1 MKIFIRQYLFPT
13 FGNLSTDQIDIP
25 SNKITTSSL
34 KHILFEKYQIP
45 ISEQKLTVK
54 MANVSLVT
62 MTDEWPLSFFFI
74 KHNSQIFLERIKPY
88 NKAEEIM
95 SLTKSKY
102 LKSLGL
108 INAPN
113 SFNSTQKKKTNL
125 FPIQESPN
133 EYNDEIFLQKKSS
146 TLKAN
151 NSIISTEDIKEL
163 LLLSIKNNNLLQ
175 LQELIDQYN
184 QEYIKDIDMYL
195 TESNGWNA
203 LHYASYHGYIEIANY
218 LINSLKADIN
228 CMNKEGFTPLHLAV
242 FKDQEE
248 MVKLLLNTNGIN
260 VNCFHNQFGTPLH
273 LACKKRHFKI
283 VSLLV
288 ASKADLK
295 IKDKNGKVPIEVCH
309 DSTIKKLLSKLLI
322 NSSKLSS
329 TSSSQTNSSTF
340 GKDFPFLKN
349 IEFMPPKPPKAIGYV
364 EKIGNLLPI
373 YRMRYLEVDPFVGTI
388 KRYKS
393 VRDYPRNP
401 NEIIPLIGVTSC
413 IKEYSDN
420 ESNITNINLQNKNTF
435 YYFSVMYNSKEIY
448 RVESNK
454 ACKKWIE
461 IINSSVIYSKFW
473 NKISKE
479 YPNTADY
486 LLKQQ
491 NDIIIINH
499 HNGECKKHIHPLN
512 KQKEKK
518 SPPIIR
524 RMSTNQL
531 LEDSSNNNGLTF
543 NSFQILDVLGSG
555 TFGKVF
561 KATLKHSS
569 DDKIYAMKVINKRYL
584 IRNNQLKY
592 AITECNVLKQT
603 DSPFIVTLHFAFQ
616 TMENLYMIL
625 DYCPGGDLGFHLMS
639 RLFEENEAKFY
650 IGELILAIEHLH
662 NLDIIYR
669 DLKPENILIDSENH
683 IKLADFGLAKER
695 IAQGELT
702 QSFCGSPAYLSPE
715 MVQRKGVGKSADI
728 YGIGAVLY
736 EMISGTP
743 PFYSNEIEKLYQ
755 NIKKSK
761 LVLHNYF
768 SDELKDLLKKL
779 LCRDPKKRIGIY
791 NKSEIK
797 SHPFFK
803 DLDWEKL
810 GRKEITPPLNLVQVK
825 IDEENNKNKSM
836 NGIEEFMRKKQMEF
850 KDVDYNEDNQT
861 IRRIKNYTFLKEK
874 V

>member
-1 MKIFIRQYLFPT
+1 MKIYIRQYLFPT

-113 SFNSTQKKKTNL
+113 SFNSTQKQKTNL

-133 EYNDEIFLQKKSS
+133 EYNDEILLQKKSS

-836 NGIEEFMRKKQMEF
+836 NGIEEFMRKKQMDF

>member
-13 FGNLSTDQIDIP
+13 FGNLSTDQIEIP

-113 SFNSTQKKKTNL
+113 SFNSTQKQKTNL

-836 NGIEEFMRKKQMEF
+836 NGIEEFMRKKQMDF

>member
-13 FGNLSTDQIDIP
+13 FGNLSTDQIEIP

-54 MANVSLVT
+54 MANISLVT

-74 KHNSQIFLERIKPY
+74 QHNSQIYLERIKLY

-113 SFNSTQKKKTNL
+113 SFNSTQRQKTNL
-125 FPIQESPN
+125 FPIIESPN
-133 EYNDEIFLQKKSS
+133 EYNDELFIQKKSS
-146 TLKAN
+146 TLKTN
-151 NSIISTEDIKEL
+151 NSIISSDDIKEL

-175 LQELIDQYN
+175 LQELIEQYN
-184 QEYIKDIDMYL
+184 TEYIKDIDMYL

-218 LINSLKADIN
+218 LINSLKADVN
-228 CMNKEGFTPLHLAV
+228 YLNKEGFTPLHLAV

-273 LACKKRHFKI
+273 LACKKRYFKI

-295 IKDKNGKVPIEVCH
+295 IRDMNGKVPIEVCH

-322 NSSKLSS
+322 NSCKLSS

-413 IKEYSDN
+413 IKEYADN

-473 NKISKE
+473 SKISKE

-518 SPPIIR
+518 SPPIR

-531 LEDSSNNNGLTF
+531 LEDSTDNKGLTF

-584 IRNNQLKY
+584 LRNNQLKY

-695 IAQGELT
+695 IAQGELS

-715 MVQRKGVGKSADI
+715 MVTRKGVGKSADI

-803 DLDWEKL
+803 DLNWEKL
-810 GRKEITPPLNLVQVK
+810 GRKEITPPLNLVQIK
-825 IDEENNKNKSM
+825 IDEENNKNKGM
-836 NGIEEFMRKKQMEF
+836 NGIEEFMRKKQMDF

-861 IRRIKNYTFLKEK
+861 IRRIKNYTFLKEN

>member
-1 MKIFIRQYLFPT
+1 
-13 FGNLSTDQIDIP
+13 
-25 SNKITTSSL
+25 
-34 KHILFEKYQIP
+34 
-45 ISEQKLTVK
+45 
-54 MANVSLVT
+54 
-62 MTDEWPLSFFFI
+62 
-74 KHNSQIFLERIKPY
+74 
-88 NKAEEIM
+88 
-95 SLTKSKY
+95 
-102 LKSLGL
+102 
-108 INAPN
+108 
-113 SFNSTQKKKTNL
+113 
-125 FPIQESPN
+125 
-133 EYNDEIFLQKKSS
+133 
-146 TLKAN
+146 
-151 NSIISTEDIKEL
+151 
-163 LLLSIKNNNLLQ
+163 
-175 LQELIDQYN
+175 
-184 QEYIKDIDMYL
+184 MYL

-203 LHYASYHGYIEIANY
+203 LHYASYHGHIEIANY

-309 DSTIKKLLSKLLI
+309 DSTMKKLLSKLLI

-486 LLKQQ
+486 LLKQ
-491 NDIIIINH
+491 
-499 HNGECKKHIHPLN
+499 
-512 KQKEKK
+512 
-518 SPPIIR
+518 
-524 RMSTNQL
+524 
-531 LEDSSNNNGLTF
+531 
-543 NSFQILDVLGSG
+543 
-555 TFGKVF
+555 
-561 KATLKHSS
+561 
-569 DDKIYAMKVINKRYL
+569 
-584 IRNNQLKY
+584 
-592 AITECNVLKQT
+592 
-603 DSPFIVTLHFAFQ
+603 
-616 TMENLYMIL
+616 
-625 DYCPGGDLGFHLMS
+625 
-639 RLFEENEAKFY
+639 
-650 IGELILAIEHLH
+650 
-662 NLDIIYR
+662 
-669 DLKPENILIDSENH
+669 
-683 IKLADFGLAKER
+683 
-695 IAQGELT
+695 
-702 QSFCGSPAYLSPE
+702 
-715 MVQRKGVGKSADI
+715 
-728 YGIGAVLY
+728 
-736 EMISGTP
+736 
-743 PFYSNEIEKLYQ
+743 
-755 NIKKSK
+755 
-761 LVLHNYF
+761 
-768 SDELKDLLKKL
+768 
-779 LCRDPKKRIGIY
+779 
-791 NKSEIK
+791 
-797 SHPFFK
+797 
-803 DLDWEKL
+803 
-810 GRKEITPPLNLVQVK
+810 
-825 IDEENNKNKSM
+825 
-836 NGIEEFMRKKQMEF
+836 
-850 KDVDYNEDNQT
+850 
-861 IRRIKNYTFLKEK
+861 
-874 V
+874 

>member
-13 FGNLSTDQIDIP
+13 FGNLSTDQIEIP

-62 MTDEWPLSFFFI
+62 MTDEWPLFFFFI

-113 SFNSTQKKKTNL
+113 SFNSTQKQKTNL

-283 VSLLV
+283 ASLLV

-836 NGIEEFMRKKQMEF
+836 NGIEEFMRKKQMDF

>member
-13 FGNLSTDQIDIP
+13 FGNLSTDQIEIP

-113 SFNSTQKKKTNL
+113 SFNNTQKQKTNL

-195 TESNGWNA
+195 TELNGWNA

-803 DLDWEKL
+803 DIDWEKL

-836 NGIEEFMRKKQMEF
+836 NGIEEFMRKKQMDF

>member
-13 FGNLSTDQIDIP
+13 FGNLSTDQIEIP

-62 MTDEWPLSFFFI
+62 MTDEWPLFFFFI

-113 SFNSTQKKKTNL
+113 SFNSTQKQKTNL

-836 NGIEEFMRKKQMEF
+836 NGIEEFMRKKQMDF

>member
-113 SFNSTQKKKTNL
+113 SFNSTQKQKTNL

-836 NGIEEFMRKKQMEF
+836 NGIEEFMRKKQMDF

>member
-13 FGNLSTDQIDIP
+13 FGNLSTDQIEIP

-54 MANVSLVT
+54 MANISLVT
-62 MTDEWPLSFFFI
+62 MTDEWPLFFFFI
-74 KHNSQIFLERIKPY
+74 KHNSQIYLERIKPY

-113 SFNSTQKKKTNL
+113 SFNSTQRQKTNL
-125 FPIQESPN
+125 FPIIESPN
-133 EYNDEIFLQKKSS
+133 EYNDELFIQKKSS
-146 TLKAN
+146 TLKTN
-151 NSIISTEDIKEL
+151 NSIISSDDIKEL

-175 LQELIDQYN
+175 LQELIEQYN
-184 QEYIKDIDMYL
+184 TEYIKDIDMYL
-195 TESNGWNA
+195 TESNGWNG

-218 LINSLKADIN
+218 LINSLKADVN
-228 CMNKEGFTPLHLAV
+228 YLNKEGFTPLHLAV

-273 LACKKRHFKI
+273 LACKKRYFKI

-295 IKDKNGKVPIEVCH
+295 IRDMNGKVPIEVCH

-322 NSSKLSS
+322 NSCKLSS

-413 IKEYSDN
+413 IKEYADN

-473 NKISKE
+473 SKISKE

-518 SPPIIR
+518 SPPIR

-531 LEDSSNNNGLTF
+531 LEDSTDNKGLTF

-584 IRNNQLKY
+584 LRNNQLKY

-695 IAQGELT
+695 IAQGELS

-715 MVQRKGVGKSADI
+715 MVTRKGVGKSADI

-803 DLDWEKL
+803 DLNWEKL
-810 GRKEITPPLNLVQVK
+810 GRKEITPPLNLVQIK
-825 IDEENNKNKSM
+825 IDEENNKNKGM
-836 NGIEEFMRKKQMEF
+836 NGIEEFMRKKQMDF

-861 IRRIKNYTFLKEK
+861 IRRIKNYTFLKEN

>member
-13 FGNLSTDQIDIP
+13 FGNLSTDQIEIP

-836 NGIEEFMRKKQMEF
+836 NGIEEFMRKKQMDF

>member
-13 FGNLSTDQIDIP
+13 FGNLSTDQIEIP

-113 SFNSTQKKKTNL
+113 SFNSTQKQKTNL

-295 IKDKNGKVPIEVCH
+295 IKNKNGKVPIEVCN

-322 NSSKLSS
+322 NTSKLSS

-448 RVESNK
+448 RVESSK
-454 ACKKWIE
+454 AWKKWIE
-461 IINSSVIYSKFW
+461 IINSSVVYSKFW

-836 NGIEEFMRKKQMEF
+836 NGIEEFMRKKQMDF

-861 IRRIKNYTFLKEK
+861 IRRIKNYTFLKEN

>member
-13 FGNLSTDQIDIP
+13 FGNLSTDQIEIP

-74 KHNSQIFLERIKPY
+74 KHNSQIFLERIKLY

-113 SFNSTQKKKTNL
+113 SFNNTQKQKTNL

-836 NGIEEFMRKKQMEF
+836 NGIEEFMRKKQMDF

>member
-1 MKIFIRQYLFPT
+1 M
-13 FGNLSTDQIDIP
+13 
-25 SNKITTSSL
+25 
-34 KHILFEKYQIP
+34 H
-45 ISEQKLTVK
+45 
-54 MANVSLVT
+54 
-62 MTDEWPLSFFFI
+62 
-74 KHNSQIFLERIKPY
+74 
-88 NKAEEIM
+88 
-95 SLTKSKY
+95 
-102 LKSLGL
+102 
-108 INAPN
+108 
-113 SFNSTQKKKTNL
+113 
-125 FPIQESPN
+125 
-133 EYNDEIFLQKKSS
+133 
-146 TLKAN
+146 
-151 NSIISTEDIKEL
+151 
-163 LLLSIKNNNLLQ
+163 
-175 LQELIDQYN
+175 
-184 QEYIKDIDMYL
+184 
-195 TESNGWNA
+195 
-203 LHYASYHGYIEIANY
+203 
-218 LINSLKADIN
+218 
-228 CMNKEGFTPLHLAV
+228 
-242 FKDQEE
+242 
-248 MVKLLLNTNGIN
+248 
-260 VNCFHNQFGTPLH
+260 
-273 LACKKRHFKI
+273 
-283 VSLLV
+283 
-288 ASKADLK
+288 
-295 IKDKNGKVPIEVCH
+295 
-309 DSTIKKLLSKLLI
+309 TI
-322 NSSKLSS
+322 
-329 TSSSQTNSSTF
+329 
-340 GKDFPFLKN
+340 
-349 IEFMPPKPPKAIGYV
+349 
-364 EKIGNLLPI
+364 
-373 YRMRYLEVDPFVGTI
+373 
-388 KRYKS
+388 
-393 VRDYPRNP
+393 
-401 NEIIPLIGVTSC
+401 
-413 IKEYSDN
+413 
-420 ESNITNINLQNKNTF
+420 
-435 YYFSVMYNSKEIY
+435 
-448 RVESNK
+448 
-454 ACKKWIE
+454 
-461 IINSSVIYSKFW
+461 
-473 NKISKE
+473 
-479 YPNTADY
+479 
-486 LLKQQ
+486 KQQ

-836 NGIEEFMRKKQMEF
+836 NGIEEFMRKKQMDF

>member
-13 FGNLSTDQIDIP
+13 FGNLSTDQIEIP

-113 SFNSTQKKKTNL
+113 SFNSTQKQKTNL

-133 EYNDEIFLQKKSS
+133 EYNDEIFFQKKSS

-836 NGIEEFMRKKQMEF
+836 NGIEEFMRKKQMDF

>member
-13 FGNLSTDQIDIP
+13 FGNLSTDQIEIP

-113 SFNSTQKKKTNL
+113 SFNSTQKQKTNL

-295 IKDKNGKVPIEVCH
+295 MKDKNGKVPIEVCH

-836 NGIEEFMRKKQMEF
+836 NGIEEFMRKKQMDF

>member
-13 FGNLSTDQIDIP
+13 FGNLSTDQIEIP

-113 SFNSTQKKKTNL
+113 SFNSTKKKKTNL

-184 QEYIKDIDMYL
+184 QEYLKDIDMYL

-803 DLDWEKL
+803 DLNWEKL
-810 GRKEITPPLNLVQVK
+810 GRKEITPPLNLVQIK
-825 IDEENNKNKSM
+825 IDEENNKNKGM
-836 NGIEEFMRKKQMEF
+836 NGIE
-850 KDVDYNEDNQT
+850 
-861 IRRIKNYTFLKEK
+861 
-874 V
+874 

>member
-13 FGNLSTDQIDIP
+13 FGNLSTDQIEIP

-34 KHILFEKYQIP
+34 KLILFEKYQIP

-54 MANVSLVT
+54 MANISLVT

-74 KHNSQIFLERIKPY
+74 KHNSQIYLERIKPY

-113 SFNSTQKKKTNL
+113 SFNSTQRQKTNL
-125 FPIQESPN
+125 FPIIESPN
-133 EYNDEIFLQKKSS
+133 EYNDELFIQKKSS
-146 TLKAN
+146 TLKTN
-151 NSIISTEDIKEL
+151 NSIISSDDIKEL

-175 LQELIDQYN
+175 LQELIEQYN

-195 TESNGWNA
+195 TESNGWNG

-218 LINSLKADIN
+218 LINSLKADVN
-228 CMNKEGFTPLHLAV
+228 YLNKEGFTPLHLAV

-273 LACKKRHFKI
+273 LACKKRYFKI

-295 IKDKNGKVPIEVCH
+295 IRDMNGKVPIEVCH

-322 NSSKLSS
+322 NSCKLSS

-413 IKEYSDN
+413 IKEYAGN

-473 NKISKE
+473 SRISKE

-518 SPPIIR
+518 SPPIR

-531 LEDSSNNNGLTF
+531 LEDSTDNKGLTF

-584 IRNNQLKY
+584 LRNNQLKY

-695 IAQGELT
+695 IAQGELS

-715 MVQRKGVGKSADI
+715 MVTRKGVGKSADI

-803 DLDWEKL
+803 DLNWEKL
-810 GRKEITPPLNLVQVK
+810 GRKEITPPLNLVQIK
-825 IDEENNKNKSM
+825 IDEENNKNKGM
-836 NGIEEFMRKKQMEF
+836 NGIEEFMRKKQMDF

-861 IRRIKNYTFLKEK
+861 IRRIKNYTFLKEN

>member
-13 FGNLSTDQIDIP
+13 FGNLSTDQIEIP

-34 KHILFEKYQIP
+34 KLILFEKYQIP

-54 MANVSLVT
+54 MANISLVT

-74 KHNSQIFLERIKPY
+74 KHNSQIYLERIKPY

-113 SFNSTQKKKTNL
+113 SFNSTQRQKTNL
-125 FPIQESPN
+125 FPIIESPN
-133 EYNDEIFLQKKSS
+133 EYNDELFIQKKSS
-146 TLKAN
+146 TLKTN
-151 NSIISTEDIKEL
+151 NSIISSDDIKEL

-175 LQELIDQYN
+175 LQELIEQYN

-218 LINSLKADIN
+218 LINSLKADVN
-228 CMNKEGFTPLHLAV
+228 YLNKEGFTPLHLAV

-273 LACKKRHFKI
+273 LACKKRYFKI

-295 IKDKNGKVPIEVCH
+295 IRDINGKVPIEVCH

-322 NSSKLSS
+322 NSCKLSS

-413 IKEYSDN
+413 IKEYADN
-420 ESNITNINLQNKNTF
+420 DSNITNINLQNKNTF

-473 NKISKE
+473 SKISKE

-518 SPPIIR
+518 SPPIK

-531 LEDSSNNNGLTF
+531 LEDSTDNKGLTF

-695 IAQGELT
+695 IAQGELS

-715 MVQRKGVGKSADI
+715 MVTRKGVGKSADI

-803 DLDWEKL
+803 DLNWEKL
-810 GRKEITPPLNLVQVK
+810 GRKEITPPLNLVQIK
-825 IDEENNKNKSM
+825 IDEENNKNKGM
-836 NGIEEFMRKKQMEF
+836 NGIEEFMRKKQMDF

-861 IRRIKNYTFLKEK
+861 IRRIKNYTFLKEN

>member
-13 FGNLSTDQIDIP
+13 FGNLSTDQIEIP

-113 SFNSTQKKKTNL
+113 SFNSTQKQKTNL

-695 IAQGELT
+695 IAKGELT

-836 NGIEEFMRKKQMEF
+836 NGIEEFMRKKQMDF

>member
-13 FGNLSTDQIDIP
+13 FGNLSTDQIEIP

-54 MANVSLVT
+54 MANISLVT
-62 MTDEWPLSFFFI
+62 MTDEWPLFFFFI
-74 KHNSQIFLERIKPY
+74 KHNSQIYLERIKPY

-113 SFNSTQKKKTNL
+113 SFNSTQRQKTNL
-125 FPIQESPN
+125 FPIIESPN
-133 EYNDEIFLQKKSS
+133 EYNDELFIQKKSS
-146 TLKAN
+146 TLKTN
-151 NSIISTEDIKEL
+151 NSIISSDDIKEL

-175 LQELIDQYN
+175 LQELIEQYN
-184 QEYIKDIDMYL
+184 TEYIKDIDMYL

-218 LINSLKADIN
+218 LINSLKADVN
-228 CMNKEGFTPLHLAV
+228 YLNKEGFTPLHLAV

-273 LACKKRHFKI
+273 LACKKRYFKI

-295 IKDKNGKVPIEVCH
+295 IRDMNGKVPIEVCH

-322 NSSKLSS
+322 NSCKLSS

-413 IKEYSDN
+413 IKEYADN

-473 NKISKE
+473 SKISKE

-518 SPPIIR
+518 SPPIR

-531 LEDSSNNNGLTF
+531 LEDSTDNKGLTF

-584 IRNNQLKY
+584 LRNNQLKY

-695 IAQGELT
+695 IAQGELS

-715 MVQRKGVGKSADI
+715 MVTRKGVGKSADI

-803 DLDWEKL
+803 DLNWEKL
-810 GRKEITPPLNLVQVK
+810 GRKEITPPLNLVQIK
-825 IDEENNKNKSM
+825 IDEENNKNKGM
-836 NGIEEFMRKKQMEF
+836 NGIEEFMRKKQMDF

-861 IRRIKNYTFLKEK
+861 IRRIKNYTFLKEN

>member
-13 FGNLSTDQIDIP
+13 FGNLSTDQIEIP

-62 MTDEWPLSFFFI
+62 MTDEWPLFFFFI

-113 SFNSTQKKKTNL
+113 SFNNTQKQKTNL

-373 YRMRYLEVDPFVGTI
+373 YRMRYLEVEPFVGTI

-836 NGIEEFMRKKQMEF
+836 NGIEEFMRKKQMDF

>member
-13 FGNLSTDQIDIP
+13 FGNLSTDQIEIP

-62 MTDEWPLSFFFI
+62 MTDEWPLFFFFI

-113 SFNSTQKKKTNL
+113 SFNSTQKQKTNL

-743 PFYSNEIEKLYQ
+743 PFFSNEIEKLYQ

-836 NGIEEFMRKKQMEF
+836 NGIEEFMRKKQMDF

-861 IRRIKNYTFLKEK
+861 LRRIKNYTFLKEK

>member
-13 FGNLSTDQIDIP
+13 FGNLSTDQIEIP

-113 SFNSTQKKKTNL
+113 SFNNTQKQKTNL

-836 NGIEEFMRKKQMEF
+836 NGIEEFMRKKQMDF

>member
-13 FGNLSTDQIDIP
+13 FGNLSTDQIEIP

-113 SFNSTQKKKTNL
+113 SFNSTQKQKTNL

-584 IRNNQLKY
+584 LRNNQLKY

-836 NGIEEFMRKKQMEF
+836 NGIEEFMRKKQMDF

>member
-13 FGNLSTDQIDIP
+13 FGNLSTDQIEIP

-113 SFNSTQKKKTNL
+113 SFNSTQKQKTNL

-184 QEYIKDIDMYL
+184 QEYLKDIDMYL

-836 NGIEEFMRKKQMEF
+836 NGIEEFMRKKQMDF

>member
-13 FGNLSTDQIDIP
+13 FGNLSTDQIEIP

-113 SFNSTQKKKTNL
+113 SFNSTQKQKTNL

-499 HNGECKKHIHPLN
+499 HNGECKKHLHPLN

-836 NGIEEFMRKKQMEF
+836 NGIEEFMRKKQMDF

>member
-1 MKIFIRQYLFPT
+1 MKIYIRQYLFPT

-113 SFNSTQKKKTNL
+113 SFNSTQKQKTNL

-836 NGIEEFMRKKQMEF
+836 NGIEEFMRKKQMDF

>member
-1 MKIFIRQYLFPT
+1 
-13 FGNLSTDQIDIP
+13 
-25 SNKITTSSL
+25 
-34 KHILFEKYQIP
+34 
-45 ISEQKLTVK
+45 
-54 MANVSLVT
+54 
-62 MTDEWPLSFFFI
+62 
-74 KHNSQIFLERIKPY
+74 
-88 NKAEEIM
+88 
-95 SLTKSKY
+95 
-102 LKSLGL
+102 
-108 INAPN
+108 
-113 SFNSTQKKKTNL
+113 
-125 FPIQESPN
+125 
-133 EYNDEIFLQKKSS
+133 
-146 TLKAN
+146 
-151 NSIISTEDIKEL
+151 
-163 LLLSIKNNNLLQ
+163 
-175 LQELIDQYN
+175 
-184 QEYIKDIDMYL
+184 
-195 TESNGWNA
+195 
-203 LHYASYHGYIEIANY
+203 
-218 LINSLKADIN
+218 
-228 CMNKEGFTPLHLAV
+228 
-242 FKDQEE
+242 
-248 MVKLLLNTNGIN
+248 
-260 VNCFHNQFGTPLH
+260 
-273 LACKKRHFKI
+273 
-283 VSLLV
+283 
-288 ASKADLK
+288 
-295 IKDKNGKVPIEVCH
+295 
-309 DSTIKKLLSKLLI
+309 
-322 NSSKLSS
+322 
-329 TSSSQTNSSTF
+329 
-340 GKDFPFLKN
+340 
-349 IEFMPPKPPKAIGYV
+349 
-364 EKIGNLLPI
+364 
-373 YRMRYLEVDPFVGTI
+373 
-388 KRYKS
+388 
-393 VRDYPRNP
+393 
-401 NEIIPLIGVTSC
+401 
-413 IKEYSDN
+413 
-420 ESNITNINLQNKNTF
+420 
-435 YYFSVMYNSKEIY
+435 
-448 RVESNK
+448 
-454 ACKKWIE
+454 
-461 IINSSVIYSKFW
+461 
-473 NKISKE
+473 
-479 YPNTADY
+479 
-486 LLKQQ
+486 
-491 NDIIIINH
+491 
-499 HNGECKKHIHPLN
+499 
-512 KQKEKK
+512 
-518 SPPIIR
+518 
-524 RMSTNQL
+524 
-531 LEDSSNNNGLTF
+531 
-543 NSFQILDVLGSG
+543 
-555 TFGKVF
+555 
-561 KATLKHSS
+561 
-569 DDKIYAMKVINKRYL
+569 MKVINKRYI

-836 NGIEEFMRKKQMEF
+836 NGIEEFMRKKQMDF